1 MTIEPTQELLEE
13 LRRDERAEYAKEERE
28 EREAAEYVCND
39 GESRFFYI
47 H

>member
-1 MTIEPTQELLEE
+1 MSNEQAKELLEE
-13 LRRDERAEYAKEERE
+13 LRRDERAEYAEEERE
-28 EREAAEYVCND
+28 EREASEYVGND